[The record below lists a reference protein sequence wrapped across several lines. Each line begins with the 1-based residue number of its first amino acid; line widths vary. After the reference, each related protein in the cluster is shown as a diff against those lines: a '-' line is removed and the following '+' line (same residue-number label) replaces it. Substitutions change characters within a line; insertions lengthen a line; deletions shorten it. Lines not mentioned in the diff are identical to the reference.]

1 MADTYSINE
10 IASMETLVDVA
21 YTIKKNPAR
30 VEECHGMHTF
40 DEDEELSR
48 DIVSIKIEVKDGLWI
63 DITDRLT
70 EGEKK
75 HLLNNI

>member
-1 MADTYSINE
+1 MAETYSINE

-21 YTIKKNPAR
+21 YTIKKNPQR
-30 VEECHGMHTF
+30 VEECHGFHTF

-48 DIVSIKIEVKDGLWI
+48 DIASVRIEVKEGLWI

-70 EGEKK
+70 ERERR
-75 HLLNNI
+75 HILNNL